1 MSDLV
6 VVYLPLSQLRGY
18 NRNARTHSAAQ
29 VAELEA
35 SIRQFGFTSPI
46 LLDEQGEIIAG
57 HGRLEA
63 AKAAGLEQVPT
74 ITIRGLSPEQVRA
87 LRLADNQIS
96 SHSGWDL
103 SLLAAEIEALQGTS
117 SFDLEAIGFGGDF
130 LAGLRV
136 EDGALADLAK
146 DVGEMRDWGRPKPAD
161 PPQDPGPAPPPALH
175 LIRCP
180 HCGQEFRRA

>member
-1 MSDLV
+1 MKLEIE
-6 VVYLPLSQLRGY
+6 YLPLEALRTYGA
-18 NRNARTHSAAQ
+18 NARTHSATQ
-29 VAELEA
+29 LDELAA

-63 AKAAGLEQVPT
+63 AKAAGMEQVPT
-74 ITIRGLSPEQVRA
+74 ITIRGLNPEQVRA

-103 SLLAAEIEALQGTS
+103 SLLAAEIEDLKAAD
-117 SFDLEAIGFGGDF
+117 FDLGAIGFGGDF

>member
-6 VVYLPLSQLRGY
+6 VVYLPSSQLRGY
-18 NRNARTHSAAQ
+18 DRNARTHSAAQ

-96 SHSGWDL
+96 QHSGWDL
-103 SLLAAEIEALQGTS
+103 EQLAAELEDLKAAD
-117 SFDLEAIGFGGDF
+117 FDLEAIGFGGDF

-161 PPQDPGPAPPPALH
+161 PPQDTGPAPPPALH

-180 HCGQEFRRA
+180 HCGKEFRRA